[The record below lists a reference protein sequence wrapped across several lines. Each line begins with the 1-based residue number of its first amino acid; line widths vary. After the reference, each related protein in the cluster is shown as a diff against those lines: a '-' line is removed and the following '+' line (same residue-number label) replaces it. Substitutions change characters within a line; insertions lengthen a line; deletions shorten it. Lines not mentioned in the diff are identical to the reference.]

1 MVLDALILQTKL
13 FLHDDMQMEIQDV
26 QLCDGSVSKLQ
37 LKDYTSMIGTGGKL
51 SLMVVMSFE
60 NTVLDQIVTVFM
72 EGESVEDAEIEEI
85 RDSVCGESVNNI
97 IGLALPTF
105 PNRGKGVTITPPVS
119 ITEPGHISKHKTS
132 TITTANI
139 TTNYGQ
145 LSVSIIDSNI

>member
-13 FLHDDMQMEIQDV
+13 FLHDDMQMEVQDV